1 MIHIYKNIMIT
12 LLLALVPFNRNQCSK
27 EEGTTA
33 ERPPI
38 LVLACL

>member
-1 MIHIYKNIMIT
+1 MIHIYKSIMIT
-12 LLLALVPFNRNQCSK
+12 LRGNQRSK

-38 LVLACL
+38 LVLASL

>member
-1 MIHIYKNIMIT
+1 MIHIYKSIMIIPSSGFGS
-12 LLLALVPFNRNQCSK
+12 VRGNQRSK

-38 LVLACL
+38 LVLASL